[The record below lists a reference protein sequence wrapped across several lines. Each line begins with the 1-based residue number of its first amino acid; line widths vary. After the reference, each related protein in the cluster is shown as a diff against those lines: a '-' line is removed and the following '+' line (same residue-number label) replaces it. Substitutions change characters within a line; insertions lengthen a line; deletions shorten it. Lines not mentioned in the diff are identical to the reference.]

1 MNARSTVR
9 VNDASASTIGI
20 VDAKALDGNL
30 TQLRIER
37 MRRIHDIRHCATAGV
52 EHQNLSVDQGFDAA
66 GGYLQI
72 GPWTDVWDEPASC
85 GLLSICRY
93 R

>member
-52 EHQNLSVDQGFDAA
+52 EHQNLSVDQGFYPKLFCASPV
-66 GGYLQI
+66 LQV
-72 GPWTDVWDEPASC
+72 GVSKTFDNQ
-85 GLLSICRY
+85 
-93 R
+93 